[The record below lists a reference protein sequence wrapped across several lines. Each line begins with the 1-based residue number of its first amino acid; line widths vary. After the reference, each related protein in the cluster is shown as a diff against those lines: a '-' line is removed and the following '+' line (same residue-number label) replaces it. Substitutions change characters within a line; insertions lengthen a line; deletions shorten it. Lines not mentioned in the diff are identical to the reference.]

1 MAHTEGVPSW
11 SSYSYLFGPL
21 VAFAV
26 IAGLVV
32 VLRWA
37 SRRGGSLVQA
47 PVRPGE
53 PGDYGMLVPVASP
66 PTYAEGEVV
75 RRTLEAQGVRATLAM
90 TREGPRVLVFPTD
103 AAKAQAALR
112 RRGPARG

>member
-1 MAHTEGVPSW
+1 MPSW

-21 VAFAV
+21 VALAV
-26 IAGLVV
+26 IGGLVL
-32 VLRWA
+32 VLRWS
-37 SRRGGSLVQA
+37 SRRGGSVVEA
-47 PVRPGE
+47 PVRPGA

-66 PTYAEGEVV
+66 ATYAEGEVV

-90 TREGPRVLVFPTD
+90 TQEGARVMVFPID
-103 AAKAQAALR
+103 AVKAQAALR

>member
-1 MAHTEGVPSW
+1 MPSW

-21 VAFAV
+21 VALAV

-32 VLRWA
+32 VLRWS
-37 SRRGGSLVQA
+37 SRRGGSVVEA
-47 PVRPGE
+47 PIRPGA
-53 PGDYGMLVPVASP
+53 PADYGMLVPVASP
-66 PTYAEGEVV
+66 ASYAEGEVV

-90 TREGPRVLVFPTD
+90 TQEGPRVLVFPTD